1 MKVRNMV
8 GRQESGFTL
17 VELIMVIVIIGILAA
32 MVLPK
37 FSGLAGQ
44 ALKTTGDLKTSSDQT
59 NSHCIEQFKA
69 GGRSDAEAAAM
80 CGSGTTIGGTQTK

>member
-1 MKVRNMV
+1 MKVRKMAR
-8 GRQESGFTL
+8 RQESGFTL

-44 ALKTTGDLKTSSDQT
+44 ATKTTTDLQTSSTAT
-59 NSHCIEQFKA
+59 NDHCIEQFQA
-69 GGRSDAEAAAM
+69 GGRTEAEAKAM